1 MARKWVHW
9 TNEKLVIFS
18 IKPSSHPFWEIN
30 SFDHTQILHTQ
41 HPDDRSLDAQ
51 RAESTRLRP
60 FCGLGRG
67 RFTERI
73 DATRSLSAYLTN
85 NYTPAK
91 SQKLKLLYA
100 IKPDCRHI
108 FDADVRN
115 ATMCDTSNSQKNN
128 KHWSSRRKWLS
139 RAAERR
145 LSTCAG
151 GDFCRALAPRWKLS
165 SQQNMMGYYLLMDIT
180 YDWAWMGMEYHQ
192 GGESKWMARQNQT
205 PQKFCWTLGDL
216 TRKSWPVAH
225 QASHIRGLG
234 RFCRE
239 LIPKLAKSCSTD
251 SASGSRLQAWV
262 AEKALRRPQMN
273 LAKTHQSSPR
283 VETDETGTLSSLET
297 CQEILWHSGSIRGI
311 LSRWLPAHQSNPRS
325 NMK

>member
-1 MARKWVHW
+1 MCAFLRDKRSNSKSLSFKLSIHFVIASTFETVGRLGMARKWVHW

-115 ATMCDTSNSQKNN
+115 ATMCDTSNSQKTTNIDRVGAN
-128 KHWSSRRKWLS
+128 GCHEPLS
-139 RAAERR
+139 DAFPLALEATSAE
-145 LSTCAG
+145 
-151 GDFCRALAPRWKLS
+151 P
-165 SQQNMMGYYLLMDIT
+165 
-180 YDWAWMGMEYHQ
+180 
-192 GGESKWMARQNQT
+192 
-205 PQKFCWTLGDL
+205 
-216 TRKSWPVAH
+216 
-225 QASHIRGLG
+225 
-234 RFCRE
+234 
-239 LIPKLAKSCSTD
+239 
-251 SASGSRLQAWV
+251 
-262 AEKALRRPQMN
+262 
-273 LAKTHQSSPR
+273 
-283 VETDETGTLSSLET
+283 
-297 CQEILWHSGSIRGI
+297 
-311 LSRWLPAHQSNPRS
+311 
-325 NMK
+325 

>member
-115 ATMCDTSNSQKNN
+115 ATMCDTSNSQKQQTLIESAQMAVTSRWATPFHLRWRRLLQSPSAKMKTVKSAEYDGILSTNGHN
-128 KHWSSRRKWLS
+128 IWLGMDGHGISSRRW
-139 RAAERR
+139 
-145 LSTCAG
+145 
-151 GDFCRALAPRWKLS
+151 
-165 SQQNMMGYYLLMDIT
+165 I
-180 YDWAWMGMEYHQ
+180 
-192 GGESKWMARQNQT
+192 
-205 PQKFCWTLGDL
+205 
-216 TRKSWPVAH
+216 
-225 QASHIRGLG
+225 
-234 RFCRE
+234 
-239 LIPKLAKSCSTD
+239 
-251 SASGSRLQAWV
+251 
-262 AEKALRRPQMN
+262 
-273 LAKTHQSSPR
+273 
-283 VETDETGTLSSLET
+283 
-297 CQEILWHSGSIRGI
+297 
-311 LSRWLPAHQSNPRS
+311 
-325 NMK
+325 